1 MRYALTT
8 GLLFLMLLS
17 VPSLIGAT
25 LVPSID
31 LAALTRESSQII
43 VGRITTVR
51 DAGRVTVEWRGHSL
65 PARRQIAEIQVT
77 RSIKGQAEDNVAFQL
92 IRPDA
97 SSGYGD
103 VTVKQFGIFFL
114 KGNPNDGLTVTSP
127 YYPSVIA
134 ALEAPSLSGDDL
146 NKVIT
151 EIVNALTSSGTS
163 AADKVKAIILLNQIR
178 TSQVTEELRKVA
190 DNSDQT
196 LRVHA
201 VAALLNRND
210 ISRLETAEQL
220 LSGTPAINDQYLLSN
235 LAYALANIRD
245 SKAIPVLA
253 RLLKS
258 RLLETRRGA
267 VEALRSTGDST
278 AIKPLAGALDDSDS
292 RVRYQAV
299 MGLAEITRQD
309 SMGPAIDLYGT
320 NESHYLE
327 YWRNWAR
334 RQ

>member
-1 MRYALTT
+1 MKSKYQNDFAS
-8 GLLFLMLLS
+8 LL
-17 VPSLIGAT
+17 
-25 LVPSID
+25 
-31 LAALTRESSQII
+31 
-43 VGRITTVR
+43 
-51 DAGRVTVEWRGHSL
+51 
-65 PARRQIAEIQVT
+65 
-77 RSIKGQAEDNVAFQL
+77 
-92 IRPDA
+92 
-97 SSGYGD
+97 
-103 VTVKQFGIFFL
+103 
-114 KGNPNDGLTVTSP
+114 
-127 YYPSVIA
+127 
-134 ALEAPSLSGDDL
+134 
-146 NKVIT
+146 
-151 EIVNALTSSGTS
+151 
-163 AADKVKAIILLNQIR
+163 KVKAIILLNQIR

-299 MGLAEITRQD
+299 MGLAEITRQG
-309 SMGPAIDLYGT
+309 SMGPAIDLYGS
-320 NESHYLE
+320 NESYYLE